1 MAGATPVGVHA
12 VLNADKQ
19 KRALGRGL
27 SALIPQAA
35 PPVPAGASVVA
46 APPEP
51 PPPPKNGLIK
61 LPIEAIQR
69 DTLQP
74 RRQFDEE
81 KLRELTES
89 IKAQGVLQPVLVRK
103 DGAGG
108 YKLIAG
114 ERRWRA
120 SQAAGLHEI
129 PAIVREVT
137 EVEAFELALV
147 ENLQRSD
154 LNPMEEAEGYHR
166 LVEEFG
172 LTQDQVA
179 QRVGKERP
187 TVANALRLLG
197 LPDDVKSLVA
207 AGQLSAGHAR
217 ALLGVPRLPEM
228 KELAAQVA
236 AKKLSVRD
244 TEKLVQQAK
253 GNKGKESAP
262 AQAKKQSPQVKS
274 LVEEMQRRLGTK
286 VRLVEKGSGKGTLEV
301 DYFSYDDLDRI
312 LKVLRKE

>member
-1 MAGATPVGVHA
+1 M
-12 VLNADKQ
+12 LNGDKQ

-35 PPVPAGASVVA
+35 PPPAAAVVV

-51 PPPPKNGLIK
+51 APPPKNGVVK
-61 LPIEAIQR
+61 LPIEAIRR

-74 RRQFDEE
+74 RRHFDEE
-81 KLRELTES
+81 KLRELSES
-89 IKAQGVLQPVLVRK
+89 IKAQGILQPVLVRK
-103 DGAGG
+103 DGDGF
-108 YKLIAG
+108 KLIAG

-120 SQAAGLHEI
+120 SQLAGLHEL
-129 PAIVREVT
+129 PAIIRDVT

-154 LNPMEEAEGYHR
+154 LNAMEEAEGYHR

-172 LTQDQVA
+172 LTQEQVA
-179 QRVGKERP
+179 QRVGKERS

-197 LPDDVKSLVA
+197 LPEDVKRMVA
-207 AGQLSAGHAR
+207 EGALSAGHAR

-228 KELAAQVA
+228 TELAAQVA
-236 AKKLSVRD
+236 ARKLSVRD

-253 GNKGKESAP
+253 GSAKAGTKDSSTP
-262 AQAKKQSPQVKS
+262 KKPSPQVKA
-274 LVEEMQRRLGTK
+274 LTEELQRLLGTK
-286 VRLVEKGSGKGTLEV
+286 VRLVEKGSGKGTIEV
-301 DYFSYDDLDRI
+301 DFFSYDDLDRI

>member
-1 MAGATPVGVHA
+1 M
-12 VLNADKQ
+12 LNGDKQ

-35 PPVPAGASVVA
+35 PPASAAAAVVV
-46 APPEP
+46 PPEP
-51 PPPPKNGLIK
+51 APPPKNGVVK
-61 LPIEAIQR
+61 LPIEAIRR

-74 RRQFDEE
+74 RRHFDEE
-81 KLRELTES
+81 KLRELSDS
-89 IKAQGVLQPVLVRK
+89 IKAQGILQPVLVRK
-103 DGAGG
+103 DGEGF
-108 YKLIAG
+108 KLIAG

-120 SQAAGLHEI
+120 SQLAGLHEI
-129 PAIVREVT
+129 PAIIRDVT

-154 LNPMEEAEGYHR
+154 LNAMEEAEGYHR

-172 LTQDQVA
+172 LTQEQVA
-179 QRVGKERP
+179 QRVGKERS

-197 LPDDVKSLVA
+197 LPEDVKRMVA
-207 AGQLSAGHAR
+207 EGALSAGHAR

-228 KELAAQVA
+228 TELAAQVA
-236 AKKLSVRD
+236 ARKLSVRD

-253 GNKGKESAP
+253 AAKAGSKEASAP
-262 AQAKKQSPQVKS
+262 KKASPQVKA
-274 LVEEMQRRLGTK
+274 LTEELQRLLGTK
-286 VRLVEKGSGKGTLEV
+286 VRLVEKGSGKGTIEV
-301 DYFSYDDLDRI
+301 DFFSYDDLDRI

>member
-1 MAGATPVGVHA
+1 M
-12 VLNADKQ
+12 LNGDKQ

-35 PPVPAGASVVA
+35 PPPSAAAAAVVV
-46 APPEP
+46 PPEP
-51 PPPPKNGLIK
+51 PAPPKGSVLK
-61 LPIEAIQR
+61 LPIEAIHR

-74 RRQFDEE
+74 RRHFDEE

-89 IKAQGVLQPVLVRK
+89 IKAQGVLMPVLVRK
-103 DGAGG
+103 DGDG
-108 YKLIAG
+108 YKIIAG

-120 SQAAGLHEI
+120 SQLAGLHEI

-147 ENLQRSD
+147 ENLQRAD

-172 LTQDQVA
+172 LTQELVA
-179 QRVGKERP
+179 QRVGKERS

-197 LPDDVKSLVA
+197 LPPEVKEMVA
-207 AGQLSAGHAR
+207 VGHLSAGHAR
-217 ALLGVPRLPEM
+217 ALLGVPRIPEM
-228 KELAAQVA
+228 NELAQQVA
-236 AKKLSVRD
+236 ARKLSVRD

-253 GNKGKESAP
+253 GTKAKDSGKP
-262 AQAKKQSPQVKS
+262 QKQSPQVKA
-274 LVEEMQRRLGTK
+274 LTEELQRILGTK
-286 VRLVEKGSGKGTLEV
+286 VRLVEKSSGKGTIEV

>member
-1 MAGATPVGVHA
+1 
-12 VLNADKQ
+12 VLNGDKQ

-35 PPVPAGASVVA
+35 PPPSAAAVAVVV
-46 APPEP
+46 PPEP
-51 PPPPKNGLIK
+51 PAPPKGSVLK
-61 LPIEAIQR
+61 LPIEAIHR

-74 RRQFDEE
+74 RRHFDEE

-89 IKAQGVLQPVLVRK
+89 IKAQGVLMPVLVRK
-103 DGAGG
+103 DGDG
-108 YKLIAG
+108 YKIIAG

-120 SQAAGLHEI
+120 SQLAGLHEI

-147 ENLQRSD
+147 ENLQRAD

-172 LTQDQVA
+172 LTQELVA
-179 QRVGKERP
+179 QRVGKERS

-197 LPDDVKSLVA
+197 LPPEVKEMVA
-207 AGQLSAGHAR
+207 VGNLSAGHAR
-217 ALLGVPRLPEM
+217 ALLGVPRIPEM
-228 KELAAQVA
+228 TELAQQVA
-236 AKKLSVRD
+236 ARKLSVRD

-253 GNKGKESAP
+253 GTKAKDSGKP
-262 AQAKKQSPQVKS
+262 QKQSPQVKA
-274 LVEEMQRRLGTK
+274 LTEELQRILGTK
-286 VRLVEKGSGKGTLEV
+286 VRLVEKSSGKGTIEV

>member
-1 MAGATPVGVHA
+1 M
-12 VLNADKQ
+12 LNGDKQ

-35 PPVPAGASVVA
+35 PPPAAAVVMA
-46 APPEP
+46 APEP
-51 PPPPKNGLIK
+51 APPPKNGLLK

-69 DTLQP
+69 DALQP
-74 RRQFDEE
+74 RRHFDEE
-81 KLRELTES
+81 QLRELTES
-89 IKAQGVLQPVLVRK
+89 IKVQGLLQPVLVRK
-103 DGAGG
+103 DGAG

-120 SQAAGLHEI
+120 CQAAGLHEI

-137 EVEAFELALV
+137 DVEAFELALV
-147 ENLQRSD
+147 ENLQRTD
-154 LNPMEEAEGYHR
+154 LNPMEEADGYRR

-172 LTQDQVA
+172 LTQEQVA
-179 QRVGKERP
+179 QRVGKERS

-197 LPDDVKSLVA
+197 LPDEVKHMVS
-207 AGQLSAGHAR
+207 AGSLSAGHAR

-228 KELAAQVA
+228 TELAAQVA
-236 AKKLSVRD
+236 ARKLSVRD

-253 GNKGKESAP
+253 GTKAKDSAKP
-262 AQAKKQSPQVKS
+262 HKQSPQVKS
-274 LVEEMQRRLGTK
+274 LVEELQRALGTK
-286 VRLVEKGSGKGTLEV
+286 VRLVEKGSGKGTIEV

-312 LKVLRKE
+312 LKMLRKE

>member
-1 MAGATPVGVHA
+1 M
-12 VLNADKQ
+12 LNGDKQ

-35 PPVPAGASVVA
+35 PPPAAAAAAAVVL
-46 APPEP
+46 PPEP
-51 PPPPKNGLIK
+51 PAPPKGSVLK
-61 LPIEAIQR
+61 LPIEAIHR

-74 RRQFDEE
+74 RRHFDEA
-81 KLRELTES
+81 KLRELSES
-89 IKAQGVLQPVLVRK
+89 IKAQGVLMPLLVRK
-103 DGAGG
+103 DGEG
-108 YKLIAG
+108 YNIIAG

-120 SQAAGLHEI
+120 SQLAGLHEI

-147 ENLQRSD
+147 ENLQRAD
-154 LNPMEEAEGYHR
+154 LNPIEEAEGYHR

-172 LTQDQVA
+172 LTQEQVA
-179 QRVGKERP
+179 QRVGKERS

-197 LPDDVKSLVA
+197 LPDEVKGMVA
-207 AGQLSAGHAR
+207 EGNLSAGHAR
-217 ALLGVPRLPEM
+217 ALLGVPRIPEM
-228 KELAAQVA
+228 MELAQQVA
-236 AKKLSVRD
+236 ARKLSVRD

-253 GNKGKESAP
+253 GSKAKDSGKP
-262 AQAKKQSPQVKS
+262 QKLSPQVKA
-274 LVEEMQRRLGTK
+274 LTEELQRLLGTK
-286 VRLVEKGSGKGTLEV
+286 VRLVEKSSGKGTIEV

>member
-1 MAGATPVGVHA
+1 M
-12 VLNADKQ
+12 LNGDKQ

-35 PPVPAGASVVA
+35 PPPSAAAVAVVV
-46 APPEP
+46 PPEP
-51 PPPPKNGLIK
+51 PAPPKGSVLK
-61 LPIEAIQR
+61 LPIEAIHR

-74 RRQFDEE
+74 RRHFDEE

-89 IKAQGVLQPVLVRK
+89 IKAQGVLMPVLVRK
-103 DGAGG
+103 DGDG
-108 YKLIAG
+108 YKIIAG

-120 SQAAGLHEI
+120 SQLAGLHEI

-147 ENLQRSD
+147 ENLQRAD

-172 LTQDQVA
+172 LTQELVA
-179 QRVGKERP
+179 QRVGKERS

-197 LPDDVKSLVA
+197 LPPEVKEMVA
-207 AGQLSAGHAR
+207 VGNLSAGHAR
-217 ALLGVPRLPEM
+217 ALLGVPRIPEM
-228 KELAAQVA
+228 TELAQQVA
-236 AKKLSVRD
+236 ARKLSVRD

-253 GNKGKESAP
+253 GTKAKDSGKP
-262 AQAKKQSPQVKS
+262 QKQSPQVKA
-274 LVEEMQRRLGTK
+274 LTEELQRILGTK
-286 VRLVEKGSGKGTLEV
+286 VRLVEKSSGKGTIEV

>member
-1 MAGATPVGVHA
+1 M
-12 VLNADKQ
+12 LNGDKQ

-35 PPVPAGASVVA
+35 PPPPAAAVVA
-46 APPEP
+46 PEP
-51 PPPPKNGLIK
+51 APPPKNGVVK
-61 LPIEAIQR
+61 LPIEAIRR

-74 RRQFDEE
+74 RRHFDEE
-81 KLRELTES
+81 KLRELSES
-89 IKAQGVLQPVLVRK
+89 IKAQGILQPVLVRK
-103 DGAGG
+103 DGEGF
-108 YKLIAG
+108 KLIAG

-120 SQAAGLHEI
+120 SQLAGLHEI
-129 PAIVREVT
+129 PAIIRDVT

-154 LNPMEEAEGYHR
+154 LNAMEEADGYHR

-172 LTQDQVA
+172 LTQEQVA
-179 QRVGKERP
+179 QRVGKERS

-197 LPDDVKSLVA
+197 LPEDVKRMVA
-207 AGQLSAGHAR
+207 EGALSAGHAR

-228 KELAAQVA
+228 TELAAQVA
-236 AKKLSVRD
+236 ARKLSVRD

-253 GNKGKESAP
+253 AAKAGTKEASAP
-262 AQAKKQSPQVKS
+262 KKASPQVKA
-274 LVEEMQRRLGTK
+274 LTEEMQRLLGTK
-286 VRLVEKGSGKGTLEV
+286 VRLVEKGSGKGTIEV
-301 DYFSYDDLDRI
+301 DFFSYDDLDRI